1 VAAYRL
7 RVRIRPSRL
16 RFRITC
22 ALIAILT
29 AGAVALAG
37 ANQFWVLPLLLTL
50 LSGLL
55 FSLYQAQPDDTL
67 LMTEM
72 GDGVWA
78 SDQTRCQLLADSL
91 LTPQLL
97 ALHLLPQTQSN
108 PQAPVWQLV
117 FADQV
122 SARGWRRLRRIA
134 LNLRH

>member
-1 VAAYRL
+1 MAAYRL

-22 ALIAILT
+22 ALIAMLLT
-29 AGAVALAG
+29 GAVGVAG
-37 ANQFWVLPLLLTL
+37 ANQSWLLPLLLSL

-55 FSLYQAQPDDTL
+55 FSLHQPQPDDTL
-67 LMTEM
+67 LVTEM

-78 SDQTRCQLLADSL
+78 SDQARCQLLADSL
-91 LTPQLL
+91 LSPQLL
-97 ALHLLPQTQSN
+97 ALHLLQQTESKT
-108 PQAPVWQLV
+108 QAPVWQLV
-117 FADQV
+117 FVDQV